1 MDNESEFTITQLLTS
16 EMARR
21 MIAQALPRQT
31 IESFEPLTGGLIN
44 TNLKIQFAS
53 KHSPVVL
60 RIYRDGPDACRKEAA
75 VYNLVKS
82 EVPVARIILAEPN
95 GLNGSDAFAVLEFV
109 GGVAFQQLKRSEDEK
124 AIKQAVRSVGETL
137 AAIGQFKF
145 PLSGRLVV
153 KKDQLCVGAPF
164 IAGPNPIPRLM
175 DRFLDSPKC
184 QQRAGAELIGKLH
197 KFAWSWV
204 NRLPDLDT
212 QPCLVHSD
220 FGNRNILVNEVSGLW
235 KVVAVL
241 DWEFSFSGSPLLDV
255 GHFLRYE
262 RRDSPLREPYF
273 SQSFLEHGG
282 YLPDNW
288 REIVRVV
295 DLTALVECLT
305 HDNLP
310 VDVEAELLDLIIA
323 TLTELG

>member
-1 MDNESEFTITQLLTS
+1 MTKGDFTTTQSLTS
-16 EMARR
+16 EIVRL
-21 MIAQALPRQT
+21 MIAPAFPHET
-31 IESFEPLTGGLIN
+31 IDNVEPLTGGLIN

-60 RIYRDGPDACRKEAA
+60 RIYRDGPDTCRKEAA

-82 EVPVARIILAEPN
+82 EVPVARIIHAEPN

-109 GGVAFQQLKRSEDEK
+109 AGVAFQQLKRSEDEK
-124 AIKQAVRSVGETL
+124 AIKEAVLSIGETL
-137 AAIGQFKF
+137 AAIGKFKF
-145 PLSGRLVV
+145 PSSGRLVV
-153 KKDQLCVGAPF
+153 EKDQLRVGEEF

-204 NRLPDLDT
+204 DRLPDLDT

-220 FGNRNILVNEVSGLW
+220 FGNRNILVNEVSGQW

-273 SQSFLEHGG
+273 SRAFVESGG
-282 YLPDNW
+282 FLPDDW
-288 REIVRVV
+288 RRLSMVL
-295 DLTALVECLT
+295 DLTGLVECLT
-305 HDNLP
+305 HDRLP
-310 VDVEAELLDLIIA
+310 NDVANEILQLINSHLERA
-323 TLTELG
+323 